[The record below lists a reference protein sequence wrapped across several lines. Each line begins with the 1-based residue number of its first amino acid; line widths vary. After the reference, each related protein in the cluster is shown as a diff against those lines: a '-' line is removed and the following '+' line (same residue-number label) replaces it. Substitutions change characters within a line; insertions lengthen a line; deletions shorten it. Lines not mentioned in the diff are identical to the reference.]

1 MLHIYRGSHSLGR
14 DLQRCLYQMS
24 SSDALLLIEDG
35 VYLSQNPIEP
45 LKKRAQ
51 QGQVFI
57 LVDDVVARGL
67 SVDAVYQRADMAKW
81 VSLSVEHDKSLTW

>member
-1 MLHIYRGSHSLGR
+1 MLHIYRGSHSLSS

-24 SSDALLLIEDG
+24 SSDVLLLIEDG
-35 VYLSQNPIEP
+35 VYLSQNPIAP

-67 SVDAVYQRADMAKW
+67 SVDALYQRADMAKW